1 MAALLMTALK
11 RGYQVMEGK
20 EEPGRK
26 RPATYEEFLE
36 VCMPA
41 ASNYKNSVVMRVSS
55 GSGDIRENW
64 LVKRKDYTLLKRY
77 YHDEKN
83 DFFFE
88 ESTGGLMIEENISWD
103 ELVDDVIEDMYEIY
117 AIAAVI
123 HSFEDHS
130 VHVERAADA
139 LEEEEEPGEP
149 RKATQEEKEEEEE
162 GSDGESGSS
171 KEEDE

>member
-20 EEPGRK
+20 EEPARK

-117 AIAAVI
+117 AIVAVI

-139 LEEEEEPGEP
+139 LDEDEEPGEP
-149 RKATQEEKEEEEE
+149 RKDAQEED
-162 GSDGESGSS
+162 GDGESDSSS